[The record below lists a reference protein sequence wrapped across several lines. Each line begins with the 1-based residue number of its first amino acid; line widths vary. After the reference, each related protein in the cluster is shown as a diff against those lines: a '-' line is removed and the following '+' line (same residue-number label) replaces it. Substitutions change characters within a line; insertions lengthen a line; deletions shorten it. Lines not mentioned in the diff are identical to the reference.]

1 VLYQAA
7 RPAVEGSAMK
17 LETFWLL
24 VFLLAIAVVAL
35 VIFS

>member
-1 VLYQAA
+1 
-7 RPAVEGSAMK
+7 MK